1 MQAPPWL
8 VSPRVIFSNT
18 GHRFPIVTY
27 PRRML
32 NSRSSALYTAIKLS
46 INHDFL
52 GIGGGRE
59 AGAAG
64 AGGGLGSVVCVR
76 VDGGRGVEV
85 RRRRRRGREESNG
98 KLRRGFP
105 RLWPIVRITFSRYFR
120 KNVSRPRFHNYNRA
134 L

>member
-1 MQAPPWL
+1 
-8 VSPRVIFSNT
+8 
-18 GHRFPIVTY
+18 
-27 PRRML
+27 ML

-76 VDGGRGVEV
+76 GDGGEG
-85 RRRRRRGREESNG
+85 G
-98 KLRRGFP
+98 
-105 RLWPIVRITFSRYFR
+105 
-120 KNVSRPRFHNYNRA
+120 
-134 L
+134 